1 MEDLFIKEIQH
12 SDHVLFSSYNGYV
25 VPKQWFDIIANSYKD
40 KNVYNYDL
48 CSKKEYIQEE
58 CLKKDNTLS
67 EKFFIEKTANN
78 FSQMFI
84 ITNLAYNYGINP
96 ASENEYLD
104 RTIYFLDERF
114 EPTLLLGLFKNFLS
128 ESQNVY

>member
-1 MEDLFIKEIQH
+1 
-12 SDHVLFSSYNGYV
+12 
-25 VPKQWFDIIANSYKD
+25 
-40 KNVYNYDL
+40 
-48 CSKKEYIQEE
+48 
-58 CLKKDNTLS
+58 
-67 EKFFIEKTANN
+67 
-78 FSQMFI
+78 MFI